1 MSRVVRKARPF
12 RWEVMRPFESS
23 RGRPSRVR
31 ITERNWYSSRFPS
44 TAMVRPR
51 SALRVVG
58 WRTTIGVSRTPI
70 APDTSECRVILF
82 AAKRTR
88 TRATGRLA
96 SRGRRREGP
105 SVAVC
110 RDRLEQRQRLGLREA
125 EKELAYVLAQ
135 VLPGEEL
142 PPVLAVVDDRAG
154 TGIELDAVLFHTR
167 EDGLAIPRD
176 LDVSRIQSLRA
187 VEAVPVHEPLE
198 GRLNEGVLRNVRAK
212 VFERQRPQP
221 HLGGCRHLPEPIDAL
236 QSPGVFLCLDPKHP
250 QDLKAVPRRVP
261 VEVVVEESVD
271 GLGLTRDLLHPGDPF
286 LELLLRVPVVVP
298 RIRPVAVPPQVRK
311 GGRDVQVRRQ
321 ERFIDDRV
329 CDAGR
334 LQEVER
340 FQRHPGLVPRLKGE
354 RERSRENVKEA
365 MDGRL
370 LEPEPRR
377 ELQKEG
383 AELAGVE

>member
-12 RWEVMRPFESS
+12 RWEVMRPCEAA
-23 RGRPSRVR
+23 RGRTSGVR
-31 ITERNWYSSRFPS
+31 RTEGSWYSSRSPS
-44 TAMVRPR
+44 TAMVRPG

-167 EDGLAIPRD
+167 EDGLTIPRD

-198 GRLNEGVLRNVRAK
+198 GRLDEGGPRDVRAQ
-212 VFERQRPQP
+212 VFERPRPQP
-221 HLGGCRHLPEPIDAL
+221 H
-236 QSPGVFLCLDPKHP
+236 
-250 QDLKAVPRRVP
+250 
-261 VEVVVEESVD
+261 
-271 GLGLTRDLLHPGDPF
+271 
-286 LELLLRVPVVVP
+286 
-298 RIRPVAVPPQVRK
+298 PP
-311 GGRDVQVRRQ
+311 GGRPP
-321 ERFIDDRV
+321 
-329 CDAGR
+329 
-334 LQEVER
+334 
-340 FQRHPGLVPRLKGE
+340 PGPLAAPP
-354 RERSRENVKEA
+354 S
-365 MDGRL
+365 
-370 LEPEPRR
+370 
-377 ELQKEG
+377 
-383 AELAGVE
+383 AGVRLR

>member
-1 MSRVVRKARPF
+1 MSRVVRNARPF
-12 RWEVMRPFESS
+12 RWLVIRPFESS

-31 ITERNWYSSRFPS
+31 MTERNWYSSRFPS

-110 RDRLEQRQRLGLREA
+110 RDRLEQRQGLGLREA
-125 EKELAYVLAQ
+125 EKELAYMLAE

-142 PPVLAVVDDRAG
+142 PPVLAVVDDRACA
-154 TGIELDAVLFHTR
+154 GIELDAVLFHPR
-167 EDGLAIPRD
+167 EDGITVPRD

-187 VEAVPVHEPLE
+187 VEAVPVHEPLQ
-198 GRLNEGVLRNVRAK
+198 GRFDAGGLWNVRAQI
-212 VFERQRPQP
+212 FQRPRPQP
-221 HLGGCRHLPEPIDAL
+221 HLPGRRHPPEPIDAL
-236 QSPGVFLCLDPKHP
+236 QSAGVLLRLDPEHP
-250 QDLKAVPRRVP
+250 QDLEAVLRRVP

-271 GLGLTRDLLHPGDPF
+271 GLGLACDLLHSGDPF

-298 RIRPVAVPPQVRK
+298 WIRPVAVPPQVRDRN
-311 GGRDVQVRRQ
+311 RDVQVRRQ
-321 ERFIDDRV
+321 ERFIDDRGSRS
-329 CDAGR
+329 AGLSR
-334 LQEVER
+334 R
-340 FQRHPGLVPRLKGE
+340 TRNPR
-354 RERSRENVKEA
+354 A
-365 MDGRL
+365 
-370 LEPEPRR
+370 
-377 ELQKEG
+377 
-383 AELAGVE
+383 

>member
-135 VLPGEEL
+135 VLPAEEL
-142 PPVLAVVDDRAG
+142 TPVLAGVDDRAG
-154 TGIELDAVLFHTR
+154 STRRPDAAVFHPR
-167 EDGLAIPRD
+167 EAARTSPQRAHVGPR
-176 LDVSRIQSLRA
+176 
-187 VEAVPVHEPLE
+187 
-198 GRLNEGVLRNVRAK
+198 K
-212 VFERQRPQP
+212 
-221 HLGGCRHLPEPIDAL
+221 
-236 QSPGVFLCLDPKHP
+236 SP
-250 QDLKAVPRRVP
+250 A
-261 VEVVVEESVD
+261 
-271 GLGLTRDLLHPGDPF
+271 PG
-286 LELLLRVPVVVP
+286 
-298 RIRPVAVPPQVRK
+298 
-311 GGRDVQVRRQ
+311 
-321 ERFIDDRV
+321 
-329 CDAGR
+329 
-334 LQEVER
+334 
-340 FQRHPGLVPRLKGE
+340 
-354 RERSRENVKEA
+354 
-365 MDGRL
+365 
-370 LEPEPRR
+370 
-377 ELQKEG
+377 
-383 AELAGVE
+383 